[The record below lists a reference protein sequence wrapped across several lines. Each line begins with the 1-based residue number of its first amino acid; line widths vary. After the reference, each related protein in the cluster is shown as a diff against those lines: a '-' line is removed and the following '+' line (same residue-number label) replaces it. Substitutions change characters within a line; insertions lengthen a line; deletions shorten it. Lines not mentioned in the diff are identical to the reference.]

1 MMREIKFRAWD
12 IKYKEMMYDIQ
23 NRQSFTEYH
32 YKEGGG
38 YLGFHNMLNNQNFN
52 VMQYT
57 GLKDK
62 TGKEIYE
69 GDILQCKC
77 GMWRFDGKQTDKIS
91 IKNYE
96 VKWEQINGRWNL
108 YKNGKFELLQPFN
121 KEHLVTWYTVIGNI
135 HENPEL
141 KVP

>member
-1 MMREIKFRAWD
+1 MMREIKFRAWGPNS
-12 IKYKEMMYDIQ
+12 KYMWSWDELVANDTPMSWMQ
-23 NRQSFTEYH
+23 PSFGE
-32 YKEGGG
+32 KI
-38 YLGFHNMLNNQNFN
+38 LA
-52 VMQYT
+52 QYT

-77 GMWRFDGKQTDKIS
+77 GMWRLDGKQTDKIS

-96 VKWEQINGRWNL
+96 VKWEQITGRWNL

-141 KVP
+141 LGDV